1 MNSPDSSTPVS
12 RRAALGRTLAIFAAA
27 LIRPTPLHAKNP
39 SPFEHPEPRPGVTA
53 EHVLPLEKLPP
64 KRKRVVAAYGY
75 ARAYPSMFDGIYCTC
90 DCRDSMH
97 HRSLLS
103 CYESDQPTGCG
114 ACLEVA
120 ALVGELAEKGQSLAE
135 IRKAVDRKFD

>member
-1 MNSPDSSTPVS
+1 MNSPDSNAPIS
-12 RRAALGRTLAIFAAA
+12 RRAALGRTLAIFAGAW
-27 LIRPTPLHAKNP
+27 LRPAPLLAKRP
-39 SPFEHPEPRPGVTA
+39 LTFEHPEPRPGVTA

-64 KRKRVVAAYGY
+64 RRKRVVAAYGY
-75 ARAYPSMFDGIYCTC
+75 ARAYPAVFDGIYCTC
-90 DCRDSMH
+90 DCRDTLH

-120 ALVGELAEKGQSLAE
+120 ALVGELAEQGQSLAQ
-135 IRKAVDRKFD
+135 IRKAVDQKFD